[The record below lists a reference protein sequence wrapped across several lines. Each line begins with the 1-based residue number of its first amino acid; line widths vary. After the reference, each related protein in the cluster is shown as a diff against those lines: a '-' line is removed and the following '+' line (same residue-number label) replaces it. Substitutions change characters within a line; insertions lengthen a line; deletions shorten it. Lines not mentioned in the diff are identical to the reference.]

1 MNAEEEL
8 MELVGPTE
16 PMDALDAMDAMDAM
30 DLTRLLDLTELTELV
45 EQAQIRVAADRLET
59 VLRDLG
65 SLVVAFSG
73 GVDSTVVLAAAA
85 RVLGSRVLAVIADS
99 PSLARRE
106 LAEARELAAALGVRL
121 VEVATDE
128 LAAEGYRRNLGDR
141 CYFCKSTVLAAAR
154 RVADE
159 AGIAH
164 VATGTQADDRR
175 ALDRPGLRAAE
186 ELAVVEPLAAAG
198 IDKAMVRKLAASW
211 ALPVADKPAAPCL
224 ASRIQVGV
232 PVSLALLGSVE
243 RAEEHVRGYFA
254 RNGISVGDLRVR
266 ILLKSFR
273 VEVDAAAMAVLQD
286 DAELKRGV
294 LSGLVALGLTGPGEL
309 APYRSGSVG
318 SPSISAP

>member
-1 MNAEEEL
+1 
-8 MELVGPTE
+8 MEP
-16 PMDALDAMDAMDAM
+16 
-30 DLTRLLDLTELTELV
+30 TELT
-45 EQAQIRVAADRLET
+45 QPADPMRIRAAADRLET

-65 SLVVAFSG
+65 SVVVAFSG

-85 RVLGSRVLAVIADS
+85 RVLGPRVLAVIADS

-106 LAEARELAAALGVRL
+106 LAEAREIAALLGVRL

-198 IDKAMVRKLAASW
+198 IDKAMVRQLAASW

-232 PVSLALLGSVE
+232 PVSVALLGSVE
-243 RAEEHVRGYFA
+243 RAEEHVRGCFA
-254 RNGISVGDLRVR
+254 RNGLPIGDLRVR
-266 ILLKSFR
+266 ILLKSYR
-273 VEVDAAAMAVLQD
+273 VEVDAAAMQVLQD
-286 DAELKRGV
+286 DAELRHGV
-294 LSGLVALGLTGPGEL
+294 LSGLATLGLTGPGEL

-318 SPSISAP
+318 KPSVTAP